1 MFNLLSIKF
10 SIVAVLVLALGIVF
24 HPPTASAQTTSR
36 QGGTINP
43 ASIQQQMEPGN
54 KKSFSITV
62 KNAGSE
68 NVKVSYT
75 LNDATISTGPEQQT
89 IYTAQT
95 NNLLQ
100 ILPSWITLEQV
111 SKSILAP
118 EATLTIRGSIQVP
131 PSATSGEY
139 PGLLTFR
146 LNPTSTENRSGSG
159 VATELAAKIMITV
172 GNPTAEGN
180 ATLTANPT
188 TSFAGDPVTF
198 TVSFKNT
205 GNTSTV
211 PKGRILILDEQQ
223 TPTLV
228 LPINP
233 TGKAITSHNS
243 TSFNVTTSEIY
254 SIGKEQVRLEL
265 WYGNGSQKQY
275 TSQTMSLY
283 RLPKR
288 NIVYIGGGIVLGVPL
303 LGAWHRKRKR
313 NKKISSV

>member
-1 MFNLLSIKF
+1 MNNDLHEVQASILKELLFHNGTNFASLNKHGLTNDHFTFHIQRLLKEEIIEKKGKLYYLTQKGKQFAGKLDIDALKMEKF
-10 SIVAVLVLALGIVF
+10 ATPGVAV
-24 HPPTASAQTTSR
+24 TAKKLIK
-36 QGGTINP
+36 GVP
-43 ASIQQQMEPGN
+43 HYLIQQRLKEPFYGYYGFIN
-54 KKSFSITV
+54 GK
-62 KNAGSE
+62 
-68 NVKVSYT
+68 
-75 LNDATISTGPEQQT
+75 
-89 IYTAQT
+89 
-95 NNLLQ
+95 
-100 ILPSWITLEQV
+100 
-111 SKSILAP
+111 
-118 EATLTIRGSIQVP
+118 IRF
-131 PSATSGEY
+131 GEY
-139 PGLLTFR
+139 SEDT
-146 LNPTSTENRSGSG
+146 
-159 VATELAAKIMITV
+159 AKIMITV